1 MNELPEITRFLSE
14 HCASVTA
21 VEPSPANAARLR
33 QELTACDNL
42 SVVQEKW
49 EKAALAPH
57 DAVFSAGT
65 LYVFPDIEAALLK
78 MLGHAY
84 GKVLLVTMD
93 EEQFLAKEAAAALG
107 LKAPASPQLSVLL
120 TEVLNSMELP
130 FSCEQFSEET
140 EYLYPKLELVA
151 DLWKANLGLREE
163 HCSEL
168 EQFFKRKGL
177 YTEDRTAVR
186 VPRRF
191 RTYLME
197 IVI

>member
-1 MNELPEITRFLSE
+1 M
-14 HCASVTA
+14 
-21 VEPSPANAARLR
+21 
-33 QELTACDNL
+33 
-42 SVVQEKW
+42 VQEKW

-107 LKAPASPQLSVLL
+107 LKAPASPQLSGLLPDVLK
-120 TEVLNSMELP
+120 SMGLS
-130 FSCEQFSEET
+130 FSSEQFSEET
-140 EYLYPKLELVA
+140 EYLYPHLELVV
-151 DLWKANLGLREE
+151 DLWKANLGLREK

-168 EQFFKRKGL
+168 RQFFKRKGL
-177 YTEDRTAVR
+177 YAEDGTAVS

-191 RTYLME
+191 RTYLFE
-197 IVI
+197 IAI